1 MQKHRKCENI
11 ESEKILTLPADL
23 KNPGKEKMTKSPRS
37 KGCNP
42 VTPIWTYVIV
52 HWKYLRLLELKITVI
67 IILTLNQILT
77 GENKT

>member
-23 KNPGKEKMTKSPRS
+23 KNPGKEKMTKSPLA

-42 VTPIWTYVIV
+42 VTPI
-52 HWKYLRLLELKITVI
+52 
-67 IILTLNQILT
+67 
-77 GENKT
+77 

>member
-11 ESEKILTLPADL
+11 ESEKILTLSADL
-23 KNPGKEKMTKSPRS
+23 KNPGKEKMTKSPRA

-52 HWKYLRLLELKITVI
+52 HWKY
-67 IILTLNQILT
+67 
-77 GENKT
+77 GF